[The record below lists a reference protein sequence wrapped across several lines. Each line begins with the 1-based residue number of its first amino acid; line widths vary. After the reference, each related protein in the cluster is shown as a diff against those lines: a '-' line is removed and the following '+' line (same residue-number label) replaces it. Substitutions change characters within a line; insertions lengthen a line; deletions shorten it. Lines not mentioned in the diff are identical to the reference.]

1 MEDVLGKYFGKYQ
14 IVEPLGEGGMATV
27 YKAFDASLE
36 RYVAIKVI
44 RSANQ
49 VDPNF
54 LARFQREARALAK
67 LDHPYILKVL
77 DYGEQDGIPYLVM
90 PFVSGGTLK
99 QYIRKKVPYGNA
111 IDLILP
117 VAEALAYAHKQKI
130 IHRDIK
136 PANILFTESGEPTL
150 SDFGIAKIIDAS
162 DDTQLTMAGV
172 GIGTPDY
179 MAPEQWSGAADE
191 RTDIYALGIVLYELI
206 TGRCPFHADTPAA
219 ILLKQ
224 VNDPLPR
231 PRSFSP
237 DLPEGVEGLLL
248 KALAKDPTLRFQH
261 MTDFIAAMHRLRRF
275 DSQTGNQTMVSSP
288 GGAATQLL
296 PRDPADYAAPQS
308 DEVEKP
314 KAGTK
319 KYLPW
324 ILGAGGV
331 LAVACIVIIVLTGV
345 WQLGKFGTKTDT
357 PTQESALAAR
367 TATKSNLQSEGTE
380 TQTAPEVSVTNTPN
394 ATPTVSMITE
404 IENFPEDVPVY
415 IPNNGD
421 LVTSTADEYSNYSY
435 SSSDDRAVIQQFF
448 ADTMEQNG
456 WELMNTTEMAAQN
469 MTMYVFSKDPR
480 VVMVYVVGT
489 DQELTMIQIMIPVE
503 Q

>member
-1 MEDVLGKYFGKYQ
+1 MDDVQGKFFGKYQ

-99 QYIRKKVPYGNA
+99 QYIRKKVPYGDA

-117 VAEALAYAHKQKI
+117 IAEALAYAHQQKI

-136 PANILFTESGEPTL
+136 PANILFTASGEPTL

-224 VNDPLPR
+224 VNEPLPR
-231 PRSFSP
+231 PRNFSP

-275 DSQTGNQTMVSSP
+275 DNQKGKQTMVSEP
-288 GGAATQLL
+288 GGAATQLS
-296 PRDPADYAAPQS
+296 PRDLADYAEPQS
-308 DEVEKP
+308 EEIEKP

-331 LAVACIVIIVLTGV
+331 LVVACVVIIVLTGV
-345 WQLGKFGTKTDT
+345 WQLGKLGNKTDS
-357 PTQESALAAR
+357 PSEEAALVEQ
-367 TATKSNLQSEGTE
+367 TATKPNLQSKETE
-380 TQTAPEVSVTNTPN
+380 TQSTAVRIATNTPN
-394 ATPTVSMITE
+394 VTPTLSMITE
-404 IENFPEDVPVY
+404 IDNFPVDVPIY

-435 SSSDDRAVIQQFF
+435 SSNDDLTVIRQFF

-480 VVMVYVVGT
+480 VVMVYVIGS
-489 DQELTMIQIMIPVE
+489 DQDLTMIQIMIPVE
-503 Q
+503 